1 MSDIVIN
8 EKFRTLIPP
17 LNKAEYT
24 ELEKSLIK
32 EGCREP
38 LITWNGYLIDG
49 HNRYEIC
56 TRLNIKYK
64 VANMPF
70 ESEEDA
76 ISWICSNQLGR
87 RSISEE
93 TRKYLIGKRYEAEK
107 IIGERRSN
115 RGINQYTP
123 EQKRPVGRPASNDY
137 RHRTADKLGKEY
149 HVSHGTI
156 KNYGSFSR
164 VVDRIGER
172 APALATQILAGK
184 VKISQK
190 GLTELVEMNDSEM
203 DAVTSSI
210 SERGEYV
217 PYNNTRREI
226 HELTKKTE
234 TQVAPSVKDMPAY
247 DPDAEAV
254 GLTLTIPTW
263 ASSIERI
270 DGIMDK
276 TKLSK
281 KARKKLI
288 EALQMLKMKINEM
301 LSELGENEN
310 DG

>member
-1 MSDIVIN
+1 M
-8 EKFRTLIPP
+8 
-17 LNKAEYT
+17 
-24 ELEKSLIK
+24 
-32 EGCREP
+32 
-38 LITWNGYLIDG
+38 ITWNGYLIDG

-64 VANMPF
+64 VTNMPF

-123 EQKRPVGRPASNDY
+123 EKKRPVGRPASNDY

>member
-1 MSDIVIN
+1 MAAIVIN

-24 ELEKSLIK
+24 ELEKSLKK

-38 LITWNGYLIDG
+38 LVTWNGYLIDG

-64 VANMPF
+64 VVNMPF

-107 IIGERRSN
+107 IIGERQSN

-123 EQKRPVGRPASNDY
+123 DKKRPVGRPASNDS

-172 APALATQILAGK
+172 SPALATKILAGK

-190 GLTELVEMNDSEM
+190 GLSELVELNDTEM
-203 DAVTSSI
+203 DTVTTSI
-210 SERGEYV
+210 AERGEYV
-217 PYNNTRREI
+217 PYNNTRKEL
-226 HELTKKTE
+226 HDLTKKAE
-234 TQVAPSVKDMPAY
+234 TPPVPSVKDMTA
-247 DPDAEAV
+247 
-254 GLTLTIPTW
+254 
-263 ASSIERI
+263 
-270 DGIMDK
+270 
-276 TKLSK
+276 
-281 KARKKLI
+281 
-288 EALQMLKMKINEM
+288 
-301 LSELGENEN
+301 
-310 DG
+310 

>member
-1 MSDIVIN
+1 MADIVIN

-64 VANMPF
+64 VTNMPF

-310 DG
+310 NG

>member
-1 MSDIVIN
+1 MSGIVIN

-64 VANMPF
+64 VSNMPF

-190 GLTELVEMNDSEM
+190 ELTELVEMNDSEM

>member
-1 MSDIVIN
+1 MAAIVIN
-8 EKFRTLIPP
+8 EKFKTLIPP
-17 LNKAEYT
+17 LNKAEYA
-24 ELEKSLIK
+24 ELEKSIRK

-38 LITWNGYLIDG
+38 LVTWNGYLIDG
-49 HNRYEIC
+49 HNRYDIC

-64 VANMPF
+64 VVNMPF

-76 ISWICSNQLGR
+76 VSWICSNQLGR

-107 IIGERRSN
+107 IIGERQSN
-115 RGINQYTP
+115 RGVNQYTP
-123 EQKRPVGRPASNDY
+123 ESKRPVGRPASNDY

-172 APALATQILAGK
+172 APALATQILSGK

-190 GLTELVEMNDSEM
+190 GLTELVGMNDSEM
-203 DAVTSSI
+203 DSVTTSI
-210 SERGEYV
+210 AERGEYV
-217 PYNNTRREI
+217 PYHNTRKEI
-226 HELTKKTE
+226 HDLAKRTE
-234 TQVAPSVKDMPAY
+234 TQSAPSVKDMPAY

-263 ASSIERI
+263 ASSITRV

-276 TKLSK
+276 SK
-281 KARKKLI
+281 ISPKARKKLI
-288 EALQMLKMKINEM
+288 DALHMLQSKINQML
-301 LSELGENEN
+301 LELGEEEN
-310 DG
+310 NG

>member
-32 EGCREP
+32 EGCLEP

-156 KNYGSFSR
+156 NNDGSFSR

>member
-64 VANMPF
+64 VTNMPF

>member
-1 MSDIVIN
+1 MADIVIN

-64 VANMPF
+64 VSNMSF

-123 EQKRPVGRPASNDY
+123 EKKRPVGRPASNDY

-203 DAVTSSI
+203 DAVTSNI

-281 KARKKLI
+281 KARKNLI

>member
-1 MSDIVIN
+1 MADILIN

-17 LNKAEYT
+17 LTKAEYS
-24 ELEKSLIK
+24 ELEKSIK
-32 EGCREP
+32 REGCREP
-38 LITWNGYLIDG
+38 LVIWNGYLIDG

-64 VANMPF
+64 VIRMLF
-70 ESEEDA
+70 ESEEDVV
-76 ISWICSNQLGR
+76 SWICSNQLGR

-107 IIGERRSN
+107 IIGERQSN
-115 RGINQYTP
+115 RGINQYSP
-123 EQKRPVGRPASNDY
+123 DQKRPVGRPVSGDY

-156 KNYGSFSR
+156 KNYGSFSK

-172 APALATQILAGK
+172 APSLASRILAGK

-190 GLTELVEMNDSEM
+190 GLADLVNMDDSQM
-203 DAVTSSI
+203 DTVTLSI
-210 SERGEYV
+210 AECGEYV
-217 PYNNTRREI
+217 PYHNTRKEI
-226 HELTKKTE
+226 KGLTKKAE
-234 TQVAPSVKDMPAY
+234 TPVAPSVKDMPAY

-263 ASSIERI
+263 ASSITRV
-270 DGIMDK
+270 DGIMNKDK
-276 TKLSK
+276 ISR
-281 KARKKLI
+281 KARLDLVD
-288 EALQMLKMKINEM
+288 ALHLLKMKVDTM
-301 LSELGENEN
+301 LSELGDEKN

>member
-1 MSDIVIN
+1 MVDIVIN
-8 EKFRTLIPP
+8 EKFITLIPP

-64 VANMPF
+64 VTNMPF

>member
-1 MSDIVIN
+1 MAAIVIN

-24 ELEKSLIK
+24 ELEKSLKK

-38 LITWNGYLIDG
+38 LVTWNGYLIDG

-64 VANMPF
+64 VVNMPF

-93 TRKYLIGKRYEAEK
+93 TRKYLIGKRFEAEK
-107 IIGERRSN
+107 IIGERQSN

-123 EQKRPVGRPASNDY
+123 DKKRPVGRPASNDS

-172 APALATQILAGK
+172 SPALATKILAGK

-190 GLTELVEMNDSEM
+190 GLSELVELNDTEM
-203 DAVTSSI
+203 DTVTTSI
-210 SERGEYV
+210 AERGEYV
-217 PYNNTRREI
+217 PYNNTRKEL
-226 HELTKKTE
+226 HDLTKKAE
-234 TQVAPSVKDMPAY
+234 TPPVPSVKDMPAY

-263 ASSIERI
+263 ASSITRVKS
-270 DGIMDK
+270 IMDK
-276 TKLSK
+276 TKISR
-281 KARKKLI
+281 KARKNLV
-288 EALQMLKMKINEM
+288 EALQGLKTKIDEM
-301 LSELGENEN
+301 LSELGETEN

>member
-1 MSDIVIN
+1 MADIVIN
-8 EKFRTLIPP
+8 EKFITLIPP

-281 KARKKLI
+281 KARKNLI

>member
-1 MSDIVIN
+1 MADIVIY
-8 EKFRTLIPP
+8 EKFRSLIPP

-107 IIGERRSN
+107 IIGVRRSN

-123 EQKRPVGRPASNDY
+123 EKKRPVGRPASNDY

-164 VVDRIGER
+164 VIDRIGER

>member
-64 VANMPF
+64 VSNMSF

-123 EQKRPVGRPASNDY
+123 EKKRPVGRPASNDY

-190 GLTELVEMNDSEM
+190 GLTALVEMNDSEM

>member
-1 MSDIVIN
+1 MAAIVIN

-24 ELEKSLIK
+24 ELEKSLKK

-38 LITWNGYLIDG
+38 LVTWNGYLIDG

-64 VANMPF
+64 VVNMPF

-107 IIGERRSN
+107 IIGERQSN

-123 EQKRPVGRPASNDY
+123 DKKRPVGRPASNDS

-164 VVDRIGER
+164 VVDIIGER
-172 APALATQILAGK
+172 SPALATKILAGK

-190 GLTELVEMNDSEM
+190 GLSELVELNDTEM
-203 DAVTSSI
+203 DTVTTSI
-210 SERGEYV
+210 AERGEYV
-217 PYNNTRREI
+217 PYNNTRKEL
-226 HELTKKTE
+226 HDLTKKAE
-234 TQVAPSVKDMPAY
+234 TPPVPSVKDMPAY

-263 ASSIERI
+263 ASSITRVKS
-270 DGIMDK
+270 IMDK
-276 TKLSK
+276 TKISR
-281 KARKKLI
+281 KARKNLV
-288 EALQMLKMKINEM
+288 EALQGLKTKIDEM
-301 LSELGENEN
+301 LSELGETEN

>member
-190 GLTELVEMNDSEM
+190 GLTELVEMNDSEI

>member
-1 MSDIVIN
+1 MAAIVIN
-8 EKFRTLIPP
+8 EKFKTLIPP
-17 LNKAEYT
+17 LNKAEYA
-24 ELEKSLIK
+24 ELEKSIRK

-38 LITWNGYLIDG
+38 LVTWNGYLIDG
-49 HNRYEIC
+49 HNRYDIC

-64 VANMPF
+64 VVNMPF

-76 ISWICSNQLGR
+76 VSWICSNQLGR

-107 IIGERRSN
+107 IIGERQSN
-115 RGINQYTP
+115 RGVNQYTP
-123 EQKRPVGRPASNDY
+123 ESKRPVGRPASNDY

-172 APALATQILAGK
+172 APALATQILSGK

-190 GLTELVEMNDSEM
+190 GLNELVGMNDSEM
-203 DAVTSSI
+203 DSVTTSI
-210 SERGEYV
+210 AERGEYV
-217 PYNNTRREI
+217 PYHNTRKEI
-226 HELTKKTE
+226 HDLAKRTE
-234 TQVAPSVKDMPAY
+234 TQSAPSVKDMPAY

-263 ASSIERI
+263 ASSITRV

-276 TKLSK
+276 SK
-281 KARKKLI
+281 ISPKARKKLI
-288 EALQMLKMKINEM
+288 DALHMLKSKINQML
-301 LSELGENEN
+301 LELGEEEN
-310 DG
+310 NG

>member
-1 MSDIVIN
+1 MADIVIN

-64 VANMPF
+64 VSNMSF

-190 GLTELVEMNDSEM
+190 GLTELVEMNYSEM

>member
-1 MSDIVIN
+1 MADIVIN

-64 VANMPF
+64 VSNMSF

-123 EQKRPVGRPASNDY
+123 EKKRPVGRPASNDY

-217 PYNNTRREI
+217 SYNNTRREI

-281 KARKKLI
+281 KARKNLI

>member
-1 MSDIVIN
+1 MADIVIN

-64 VANMPF
+64 VSNMSF

-76 ISWICSNQLGR
+76 ISWICSNQLGG

-123 EQKRPVGRPASNDY
+123 EKKRPVGRPASNDY

-203 DAVTSSI
+203 DAVTSNI

-276 TKLSK
+276 TQLSK
-281 KARKKLI
+281 KARKNLI

>member
-1 MSDIVIN
+1 MADILIN
-8 EKFRTLIPP
+8 ENFRTLIPP

-38 LITWNGYLIDG
+38 LITWNGYLVDG

-56 TRLNIKYK
+56 SRLNVKYK
-64 VANMPF
+64 VVNMPF

-76 ISWICSNQLGR
+76 ISWICSNQLGH

-123 EQKRPVGRPASNDY
+123 EKKRPVGRPASNDY

-172 APALATQILAGK
+172 APTLATQILAGK

-217 PYNNTRREI
+217 PYNNTRRDI
-226 HELTKKTE
+226 HKLTKKTE

-263 ASSIERI
+263 SSSIERI

-301 LSELGENEN
+301 LSELGEDEN

>member
-64 VANMPF
+64 VSNMSF

-123 EQKRPVGRPASNDY
+123 EKKRPVGRPASNDY

-203 DAVTSSI
+203 DAVTSNI

-281 KARKKLI
+281 KARKNLI

>member
-1 MSDIVIN
+1 MADIIIN

-17 LNKAEYT
+17 LNTSEYT
-24 ELEKSLIK
+24 ELEKSLKK

-38 LITWNGYLIDG
+38 LVTWNGYLIDG
-49 HNRYEIC
+49 HNRFEIC

-64 VANMPF
+64 IVNMPF

-107 IIGERRSN
+107 IIGERQSN

-123 EQKRPVGRPASNDY
+123 DKKRSVGRPASNDY

-172 APALATQILAGK
+172 SPGLATKILAGK
-184 VKISQK
+184 VKISQR
-190 GLTELVEMNDSEM
+190 GLTELVELNDSEM
-203 DAVTSSI
+203 DTVTTSI
-210 SERGEYV
+210 AERGEYV
-217 PYNNTRREI
+217 PYHNTRKEI
-226 HELTKKTE
+226 HELTKKME
-234 TQVAPSVKDMPAY
+234 TPAVPSVKDMPAY

-263 ASSIERI
+263 ASSISRVKI
-270 DGIMDK
+270 IMDK
-276 TKLSK
+276 TKMSRE
-281 KARKKLI
+281 ARKKLV
-288 EALQMLKMKINEM
+288 EALKKLKNRIDEM
-301 LSELGENEN
+301 LSELGEEEN

>member
-1 MSDIVIN
+1 MADIVIN

-64 VANMPF
+64 VTNMPF

-123 EQKRPVGRPASNDY
+123 EKKRPVGRPASNDY

-172 APALATQILAGK
+172 APELATQILAGK

-217 PYNNTRREI
+217 PYHNTRREI

-281 KARKKLI
+281 IARKKLI

-301 LSELGENEN
+301 LSELGGNEN

>member
-64 VANMPF
+64 VANLPF

>member
-1 MSDIVIN
+1 MADIVIN
-8 EKFRTLIPP
+8 EKFRLLIPP
-17 LNKAEYT
+17 LTKAEYS
-24 ELEKSLIK
+24 ELEKSVKK

-56 TRLNIKYK
+56 TRLNIKFK
-64 VANMPF
+64 VIHMLF

-107 IIGERRSN
+107 IIGERQSN
-115 RGINQYTP
+115 RGINQYSSGK
-123 EQKRPVGRPASNDY
+123 KRGRPASGDY

-156 KNYGSFSR
+156 KNYGSFSK

-172 APALATQILAGK
+172 APELASRILAGK

-190 GLTELVEMNDSEM
+190 GLAELVDMDDSEM
-203 DAVTSSI
+203 DTVTTSI
-210 SERGEYV
+210 ADSGEYV
-217 PYNNTRREI
+217 PYHNTRKEI
-226 HELTKKTE
+226 KELTKKAE
-234 TQVAPSVKDMPAY
+234 TQTAPSIKDMPAY

-254 GLTLTIPTW
+254 GLTLTIPMW
-263 ASSIERI
+263 ASSITRVN
-270 DGIMDK
+270 GLMDK
-276 TKLSK
+276 DIITR
-281 KARKKLI
+281 KARHDLV
-288 EALQMLKMKINEM
+288 EALLLLKARVDTM
-301 LSELGENEN
+301 LSELGDDEN

>member
-1 MSDIVIN
+1 MAAIVIN

-24 ELEKSLIK
+24 ELEKSLKK

-38 LITWNGYLIDG
+38 LVTWNGYLIDG

-64 VANMPF
+64 VVNMPF

-107 IIGERRSN
+107 IIGERQSN

-123 EQKRPVGRPASNDY
+123 DKKRPVGRPASNDS

-172 APALATQILAGK
+172 SPALATKILAGK

-190 GLTELVEMNDSEM
+190 GLSELVELNDTEM
-203 DAVTSSI
+203 DTVTTSI
-210 SERGEYV
+210 AERGEYV
-217 PYNNTRREI
+217 PYNNTRKEL
-226 HELTKKTE
+226 HDLTKKAE
-234 TQVAPSVKDMPAY
+234 TPPVPSVKDMPAY

-263 ASSIERI
+263 ASSITRVKS
-270 DGIMDK
+270 IMDK
-276 TKLSK
+276 TKISR
-281 KARKKLI
+281 KARKNLV
-288 EALQMLKMKINEM
+288 EALQGLKTKIDEM
-301 LSELGENEN
+301 LSELGETEN

>member
-203 DAVTSSI
+203 DAVTSNI

-270 DGIMDK
+270 YGIMDK

>member
-1 MSDIVIN
+1 MAAIVIN

-24 ELEKSLIK
+24 ELEKSLKK

-38 LITWNGYLIDG
+38 LVTWNGYLIDG

-64 VANMPF
+64 VVNMTF

-107 IIGERRSN
+107 IIGERQSN

-123 EQKRPVGRPASNDY
+123 EKKRPVGRPASNDS

-156 KNYGSFSR
+156 KNYGSFSK

-172 APALATQILAGK
+172 SPGLATQILAGK

-190 GLTELVEMNDSEM
+190 GLTELVELNDSEM
-203 DAVTSSI
+203 DTVTSSI
-210 SERGEYV
+210 AERGEYV
-217 PYNNTRREI
+217 PYHNTRKEI
-226 HELTKKTE
+226 RELTKKTE
-234 TQVAPSVKDMPAY
+234 TPTVPSVKDMPAY

-263 ASSIERI
+263 ASSIKRVKT
-270 DGIMDK
+270 IMDAAK
-276 TKLSK
+276 ISR
-281 KARKKLI
+281 KARTNLVD
-288 EALQMLKMKINEM
+288 ALQELKSKIDEM
-301 LSELGENEN
+301 LTELGEKEN

>member
-203 DAVTSSI
+203 DAVTSNI

-270 DGIMDK
+270 YGIMDK

-301 LSELGENEN
+301 LSELGEDEN

>member
-1 MSDIVIN
+1 MADIVIN

-107 IIGERRSN
+107 IIGVRRSN

-123 EQKRPVGRPASNDY
+123 EKKRPVGRPASNDY

-164 VVDRIGER
+164 VIDRIGER

-190 GLTELVEMNDSEM
+190 GLTELVEMDDTEM

-288 EALQMLKMKINEM
+288 EALQMLKTKINEM
-301 LSELGENEN
+301 LSELGEDEN

>member
-1 MSDIVIN
+1 MADIVIN
-8 EKFRTLIPP
+8 EKFITLIPP

-64 VANMPF
+64 VTNMPF

-281 KARKKLI
+281 KARKNLI

>member
-1 MSDIVIN
+1 MAAIVIN

-24 ELEKSLIK
+24 ELEKSLKK

-38 LITWNGYLIDG
+38 LVTWNGYLIDG

-64 VANMPF
+64 VVNMPF

-107 IIGERRSN
+107 IIGERQSN

-123 EQKRPVGRPASNDY
+123 DKKRPVGRPASNDS

-172 APALATQILAGK
+172 SPALATKILAGK

-190 GLTELVEMNDSEM
+190 GLSELVELNDTEM
-203 DAVTSSI
+203 DTVTTSI
-210 SERGEYV
+210 AERGEYV
-217 PYNNTRREI
+217 PYNNTRKEL
-226 HELTKKTE
+226 HDLTKKAE
-234 TQVAPSVKDMPAY
+234 TPLVPSVKDMPAY

-263 ASSIERI
+263 ASSITRVKS
-270 DGIMDK
+270 IMDK
-276 TKLSK
+276 TKISR
-281 KARKKLI
+281 KARKNLV
-288 EALQMLKMKINEM
+288 EALQGLKTKIDEM
-301 LSELGENEN
+301 LSELGETEN

>member
-1 MSDIVIN
+1 MAAIVIN

-24 ELEKSLIK
+24 ELEKSLKK

-38 LITWNGYLIDG
+38 LVTWNGYLIDG

-64 VANMPF
+64 VVNMPF

-107 IIGERRSN
+107 IIGERQSN

-123 EQKRPVGRPASNDY
+123 DKKRPVGRPASNDS
-137 RHRTADKLGKEY
+137 RLRTADKLGKEY

-172 APALATQILAGK
+172 SPALATKILAGK

-190 GLTELVEMNDSEM
+190 GLSELVELNDTEM
-203 DAVTSSI
+203 DTVTTSI
-210 SERGEYV
+210 AERGEYV
-217 PYNNTRREI
+217 PYNNTRIEL
-226 HELTKKTE
+226 HDLTKKAE
-234 TQVAPSVKDMPAY
+234 TPPVPTVKDMPAY

-263 ASSIERI
+263 ASSITRVKS
-270 DGIMDK
+270 IMDK
-276 TKLSK
+276 TKISR
-281 KARKKLI
+281 KARKNLV
-288 EALQMLKMKINEM
+288 EALQGLKTKIDEM
-301 LSELGENEN
+301 LSELGETEN